1 MTTVDQLQ
9 AFVFVPLTKG
19 ATTQSRMARNEASVN
34 LKSNRF
40 AFSTEFGNG
49 LREEGFL
56 YLRLAKNQFTG
67 DIAVVLSK
75 VEDAGTL
82 KLSPKITNKRCYG
95 LQVSNKNLIQELVA
109 ALSLDAT
116 KSVVHVELSD
126 NLSKREDTKFFL
138 VSKI

>member
-9 AFVFVPLTKG
+9 SFVFVPLTKG

-75 VEDAGTL
+75 VEDSGTL
-82 KLSPKITNKRCYG
+82 KLSPKVTNKRNYG

-109 ALSLDAT
+109 ALSLDTT

-138 VSKI
+138 ISKI